1 MPLILSKTFKGN
13 DEVADRVNQVT
24 GVQAIALAKAKAR
37 GQMDFENVRPTCRAS
52 LVIREGEGRATCEFK
67 IIWWP
72 NMYTNTT
79 RGKIAF
85 RFYVGKVLLSN

>member
-13 DEVADRVNQVT
+13 DEVADRINQVT
-24 GVQAIALAKAKAR
+24 GVQAKAR
-37 GQMDFENVRPTCRAS
+37 GRKDFENVRPTCRAS
-52 LVIREGEGRATCEFK
+52 LGEGEGRATREFQF
-67 IIWWP
+67 IWGP

-85 RFYVGKVLLSN
+85 RFCVGKVLFSN